1 LNQKKGEVAMLKKL
15 LVSVLSFGIIVPL
28 AAADQDLLAS
38 FDGGIGVHPV
48 SNVSGAVNADGTF
61 PNVTRNVVRGINP
74 AGQVWVIDRLR
85 ANVGLDGH
93 ITVDGRGLV
102 LAGGDN
108 AGRTSGQS
116 VFATLIC
123 ETAAPFTQHNTTVT
137 GILLA
142 PNGDFRIDD
151 VLSAAP
157 STCPSPMLLI
167 RSAGTGN
174 AWFAVGILK
183 Q

>member
-1 LNQKKGEVAMLKKL
+1 MLKKL
-15 LVSVLSFGIIVPL
+15 LVSVMFLGSPFSL

-48 SNVSGAVNADGTF
+48 SNVAGTADAVTGTF

-74 AGQVWVIDRLR
+74 AGQIWVIERLR
-85 ANVGLDGH
+85 ANITLDGH

-123 ETAAPFTQHNTTVT
+123 ETAAPFTQRNTTLT

-151 VLSAAP
+151 ALSPAPP

-167 RSAGTGN
+167 RSAATGQ

>member
-1 LNQKKGEVAMLKKL
+1 MLNKL
-15 LVSVLSFGIIVPL
+15 LLSVLSFGIIFPL

-48 SNVSGAVNADGTF
+48 SNVAGTADAVTGTF
-61 PNVTRNVVRGINP
+61 PNVTRNIVRGINP
-74 AGQVWVIDRLR
+74 AGQIWVIERLR
-85 ANVGLDGH
+85 ANVTLDGH

-108 AGRTSGQS
+108 AGRASGQS

-123 ETAAPFTQHNTTVT
+123 ETATPFTQRNTTVT
-137 GILLA
+137 GVPLA

-151 VLSAAP
+151 ALSPAP
-157 STCPSPMLLI
+157 PATCPSPMLLI
-167 RSAGTGN
+167 RN
-174 AWFAVGILK
+174 ASGQTWFAVGILK